1 MLTNIV
7 DGWIL
12 NPTIRY
18 LPYRAAAML
27 LGQLEPLRR
36 AHNYRD
42 RIWVLP
48 DDLSISIAAR
58 GQFNR
63 EIRVP
68 ANSYLWAAQCHQFT
82 NENEEHLVAPVA
94 PGDLSLQITDQA
106 TGVDIAS
113 EFTSALMFWPPTA
126 PPKETY
132 TPVLLTQP
140 RLFVA
145 PGLLKVSIANASA
158 SDVQAQLLLY
168 FLEPCDVS
176 LQDTQCP

>member
-7 DGWIL
+7 DGWVL

-18 LPYRAAAML
+18 LPYRSTAML

-48 DDLSISIAAR
+48 DDLTIAIPAR

-68 ANSYLWAAQCHQFT
+68 ANSYLWAAQCHQFIS
-82 NENEEHLVAPVA
+82 EGEFLFIPIAPS
-94 PGDLSLQITDQA
+94 DLSLQITDQA

-113 EFTSALMFWPPTA
+113 EFISALMFWPPPG
-126 PPKETY
+126 PPPRDNS

-145 PGLLKVSIANASA
+145 PGLLKVSIANAAATESLC
-158 SDVQAQLLLY
+158 QLLLY
-168 FLEPCDVS
+168 FLEPCDLS
-176 LQDTQCP
+176 LEQSQCP